1 MYLSYLSDWQPTQLG
16 LVWVKMKEIH
26 LQLAGCGQEKKKKN
40 TDLLKKNQI
49 KFDFCHFHFYFCI
62 SS

>member
-26 LQLAGCGQEKKKKN
+26 LQLAGCGQEKKKKK
-40 TDLLKKNQI
+40 TQT
-49 KFDFCHFHFYFCI
+49 Y
-62 SS
+62 

>member
-26 LQLAGCGQEKKKKN
+26 LQLAGCGQEKKKKHR
-40 TDLLKKNQI
+40 LIEKKSNQI
-49 KFDFCHFHFYFCI
+49 
-62 SS
+62 